1 MTARR
6 PLTRTRLVIDDPGQA
21 RAYFARLYGSRLLVG
36 RSRGTPLGLDLT
48 VRDAGRFTSTDLVLP
63 GELTHQATRPDYL
76 IITTLLAGAVQYDQ
90 GKRTDRFS
98 AGQVH
103 LGSRPDPGCRAHS
116 RGLRARTVTL
126 PTWLLARVAG
136 DDRCPGPPRFTDRR
150 PVTAA
155 AQAHWSATVDY
166 LDGVLDGLL
175 DDPDA
180 PAPLLVLGSAAQ
192 LLAATALAV
201 FPNTWTHRDDP
212 AADRAAR
219 ADATP
224 TTLARAV
231 AHIDAHYAD
240 PDLSIADIAAAA
252 CATPRAVQYAFRRH
266 RGTTPMAY
274 LRQVRLAAAHAD
286 LAAADPTTGVTVT
299 AVATRWGFAHPGRFA
314 AAYRA
319 AYGVPPSH
327 TLHT

>member
-1 MTARR
+1 MTASQ
-6 PLTRTRLVIDDPGQA
+6 PLTRTHLVIDDPDQA
-21 RAYFARLYGSRLLVG
+21 RACFERLYDSRLLVG
-36 RSRGTPLGLDLT
+36 RSRGAPLGLDLT
-48 VRDAGRFTSTDLVLP
+48 VCDAGRFTSADLTLP
-63 GELTHQATRPDYL
+63 GELTHQATRSDYL
-76 IITTLLAGAVQYDQ
+76 IIAMSLAGVVQYDH
-90 GKRTDRFS
+90 GKDTDRFS
-98 AGQVH
+98 VGQAH
-103 LGSRPDPGCRAHS
+103 IGGRPDLGCWARS
-116 RGLRARTVTL
+116 RGLHARTVTL
-126 PTWLLARVAG
+126 PLPLLTRAAG
-136 DDRCPGPPRFTDRR
+136 DDHFPGPLRFTDRR
-150 PVTAA
+150 PLTAA
-155 AQAHWSATVDY
+155 AHAHWKATVDY
-166 LDGVLDGLL
+166 VDGVLDGLL
-175 DDPDA
+175 DDPGG
-180 PAPLLVLGSAAQ
+180 PAPLLILGSTAQ

-212 AADRAAR
+212 SADRAAR
-219 ADATP
+219 VDATP

-274 LRQVRLAAAHAD
+274 LRQVRMAAAHAD
-286 LAAADPTTGVTVT
+286 LAAADPTTGITVT